1 MRLQDLTA
9 FVTGGSKG
17 LGRAIAERF
26 VEEGARVVIADID
39 QDNLD
44 RTMAETEVDRSRLT
58 AVSLDVSDFDAVR
71 AAIDGAM
78 KALEPA
84 LIILLGVVLG
94 GIIVAMYTPVFDL
107 MTSIS

>member
-1 MRLQDLTA
+1 MRLQDRTA

-44 RTMAETEVDRSRLT
+44 KTLAETTVDATRLT
-58 AVSLDVSDFDAVR
+58 AINLDVSDFDAVQT
-71 AAIDGAM
+71 AIDEGFGAKTM
-78 KALEPA
+78 
-84 LIILLGVVLG
+84 VLQL
-94 GIIVAMYTPVFDL
+94 VCQYTWTPVRRC
-107 MTSIS
+107 TPSAPTAS